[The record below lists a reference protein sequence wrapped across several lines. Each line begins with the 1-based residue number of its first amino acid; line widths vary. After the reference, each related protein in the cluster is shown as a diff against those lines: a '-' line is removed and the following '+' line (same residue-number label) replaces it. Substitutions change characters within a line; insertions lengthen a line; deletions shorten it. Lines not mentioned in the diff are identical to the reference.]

1 MQVQNRYNAACA
13 AALAA
18 SGEGK
23 DNPPVDDA
31 AKTRWRKKAMDWLKA
46 DVAAWSKILDTG
58 PLQARQ
64 AIAQTLQHW
73 KADTDLAGI
82 RDPAALAKLPPDEQ
96 KALSTLWPEV
106 DGALEKGTERCPGKM
121 SRADER
127 SRVPSAVTVGAHG
140 SGKRTRPRDRQV

>member
-1 MQVQNRYNAACA
+1 
-13 AALAA
+13 
-18 SGEGK
+18 
-23 DNPPVDDA
+23 
-31 AKTRWRKKAMDWLKA
+31 MDWLKA

-106 DGALEKGTERCPGKM
+106 DALLKKAQSG
-121 SRADER
+121 
-127 SRVPSAVTVGAHG
+127 VPA
-140 SGKRTRPRDRQV
+140 K